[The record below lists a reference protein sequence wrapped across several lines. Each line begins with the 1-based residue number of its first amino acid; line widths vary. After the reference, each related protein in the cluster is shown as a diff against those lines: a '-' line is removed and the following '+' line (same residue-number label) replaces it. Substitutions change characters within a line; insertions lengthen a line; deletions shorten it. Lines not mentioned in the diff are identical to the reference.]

1 MADLNKKTNRHILVQ
16 NGAVFLVVIV
26 IMTLAVAVFTY
37 VNLWMGAI
45 DIECENAYYK
55 AFNAA
60 EELESYDAY
69 PFYIQYWDKHP
80 EVARRM
86 TDDETADLI
95 LDLKSAMDRNSI
107 EFVAFT
113 LDDNLSKMS
122 ENDQRVFCEFIY
134 QLMLDKFEDVN
145 KTKKES
151 SHAPI
156 LLGVRDDGEMVV
168 LIDDPNDTLNVF
180 DVLSLNFNDIHL
192 VTAEST
198 NTIPWTEN
206 LVYISVEDGSDF
218 TAAAYPVIADNK
230 TYAVVLVGIETGIM
244 SVISDNIRSKYA
256 VITVIMALFA
266 GIILLLTQYQSL
278 VKPLSQLRVYVS
290 NYTDELHTDR
300 LVERLQSIK
309 VRNEIG
315 GLAKDIEIMA
325 KRIKEYAEEKTKL
338 VTEKAKLDS
347 EMSLAADIQKS
358 MLSTDFPDDRE
369 KRFRIYATMDPAK
382 DVGGDLYDFFFIDDD
397 HLALVIAD
405 VSGKGI
411 PAALFMMETMTLI
424 KEKAVPGKSP
434 AQIVDEVNNSLMLY
448 NKKQLFVTTWFM
460 VIELSTGRAVE
471 VNAGHDKPV
480 LCQSGGSFTIIK
492 NEHSMALGIMND
504 IEAEENYWE
513 LKPGDKIFLYT
524 DGVTDAINSD
534 KKFFGEERMLE
545 ALNEVKE
552 GTPKE
557 ILEHIKNKVTEF
569 EGDAPVFDDIAMLA
583 LEYKGSI

>member
-107 EFVAFT
+107 DFVAFT

-230 TYAVVLVGIETGIM
+230 TYAVVLVGIDTGIM

-266 GIILLLTQYQSL
+266 GIILLLTQYLSM
-278 VKPLSQLRVYVS
+278 VKPLSEIQVYVR
-290 NYTDELHTDR
+290 NYTDELNTDR

-513 LKPGDKIFLYT
+513 LKPGDKLFLYT